1 MRGATTQRSSMAL
14 PILYFN
20 PRAPCGARPA
30 SPPFCGHEWPFQST
44 RPMRGAT
51 QILRCDMA
59 GKVFQ
64 STRPMRGATTP
75 SVSPVIVPLI
85 SIHAPHAGRDRIPI
99 MILSSRLL
107 FQSTRPMRGA
117 TKLLPNFQR
126 QRLISIHAPHA
137 GRDRH
142 GSHGNDNARY
152 FNPRA
157 PCGARLDAPQVEA
170 PVVQISIHAPHAGR
184 DRCNP
189 GGITTVHNFNPRA
202 PCGARHGR
210 YCSYPHESKFQSTR
224 PMRGA
229 TGLIYS
235 NMGIGYISIHA
246 PHAGRDECR

>member
-1 MRGATTQRSSMAL
+1 MRRSSSQR
-14 PILYFN
+14 PISIH
-20 PRAPCGARPA
+20 AP
-30 SPPFCGHEWPFQST
+30 H
-44 RPMRGAT
+44 
-51 QILRCDMA
+51 A
-59 GKVFQ
+59 GRDAVLLSSERLLSAFQ

-75 SVSPVIVPLI
+75 SVSPVIVP
-85 SIHAPHAGRDRIPI
+85 
-99 MILSSRLL
+99 
-107 FQSTRPMRGA
+107 
-117 TKLLPNFQR
+117 
-126 QRLISIHAPHA
+126 LISIHAPHA

-157 PCGARLDAPQVEA
+157 PCGARLDAPQVDA